1 MNKTKKTK
9 KILFFSI
16 VLYGEG
22 KKRDGGV
29 KLKLDFTECTLLCR
43 YDSGPCECFTVIIKQ
58 D

>member
-9 KILFFSI
+9 KNSILLHSF
-16 VLYGEG
+16 VWRREE
-22 KKRDGGV
+22 KDGGV